1 MIASDRFAR
10 RTRQHDV
17 AGSTLARVPQRSF
30 GDTSW
35 ITLALQSC
43 VQHLTPAIQS
53 GVPSRIANAVRAI
66 AHAPTAEQVDD
77 VLGAT
82 CDTLLSEAY
91 AARDSRLISNVAKAR
106 TVIETVV
113 GELRD
118 RNQREAIDPG
128 HLRETVDTYVRI
140 VALSDR
146 RAAQRF
152 DAVGHLA
159 ARIGSAMHLSPP
171 TLLEV
176 ELAGRMHDIG
186 TLAIPESTYSP
197 QAFEEHSTVGEA
209 FLNGV
214 PSLAFL
220 APIVRSHHERFDGKG
235 YPDGLAGEEI
245 PVASRIISVAA
256 AFVDLITESPAHEAV
271 LPNTA
276 CRKLAA
282 AAGTQFDPRVVTAT
296 LRLLQFRQ
304 RTNRSA

>member
-1 MIASDRFAR
+1 MIASDRLVR
-10 RTRQHDV
+10 RTRQV
-17 AGSTLARVPQRSF
+17 EASGPTLARVPQRSF
-30 GDTSW
+30 GDTNW
-35 ITLALQSC
+35 IALALQNC
-43 VQHLTPAIQS
+43 VQHLTPAIRS
-53 GVPSRIANAVRAI
+53 GMPSRIANAVRAI
-66 AHAPTAEQVDD
+66 AHAPTPEQIDD
-77 VLGAT
+77 VVSAA

-91 AARDSRLISNVAKAR
+91 TVRDSRLISNVAKAR
-106 TVIETVV
+106 AVIETVV
-113 GELRD
+113 GEARE
-118 RNQREAIDPG
+118 RNQREALDPG
-128 HLRETVDTYVRI
+128 NLRETVDTYVRI

-159 ARIGSAMHLSPP
+159 GRIGSAMHLSPP
-171 TLLEV
+171 MLLEV
-176 ELAGRMHDIG
+176 ELAGRLHDIG
-186 TLAIPESTYSP
+186 TLAIPESAYSP
-197 QAFEEHSTVGEA
+197 QTFEEHVTVGEA

-220 APIVRSHHERFDGKG
+220 APIVRSHHERFDGEG

-245 PVASRIISVAA
+245 PIASRIISVAA
-256 AFVDLITESPAHEAV
+256 AFVDLITESPAREAV

-296 LRLLQFRQ
+296 LQLLQFRQ